1 MSPIYTKW
9 GPAYSQ
15 LRNKI
20 FVLVF
25 SMKTKLCNIK
35 IYSFIGNTI
44 GSNKALPKSLGC
56 QPHSV

>member
-1 MSPIYTKW
+1 MSPIYTKR

-25 SMKTKLCNIK
+25 SMKTKLCSIKNILFYRQHNRFK
-35 IYSFIGNTI
+35 
-44 GSNKALPKSLGC
+44 
-56 QPHSV
+56 